1 MARLKRMPNRTGS
14 KFKRPDHGLDSAQ
27 NARRVVLESVGEYEE
42 VTITRTLLSQ
52 VMSAMGRKGG
62 KTGGKSRMALLTP
75 EQRSEMGKAAAAKRW
90 GAKKKVKK

>member
-1 MARLKRMPNRTGS
+1 MPNRTGS
-14 KFKRPDHGLDSAQ
+14 KSKKPDRGLDSVQ

-52 VMSAMGRKGG
+52 VMASMGRKGG

-90 GAKKKVKK
+90 GTKKKAAK

>member
-1 MARLKRMPNRTGS
+1 MPNRTGS
-14 KFKRPDHGLDSAQ
+14 KTKPPAKKLDSVQ

-42 VTITRTLLSQ
+42 VTITKTLLSQ
-52 VMSAMGRKGG
+52 VMAAMGRKGG

-90 GAKKKVKK
+90 GTKKEPAK

>member
-1 MARLKRMPNRTGS
+1 MPNRTG
-14 KFKRPDHGLDSAQ
+14 KLVKRPDKGLDSVQ

-90 GAKKKVKK
+90 AGAKKPKK